1 MSIDPVTTDANTES
15 SFNRYN
21 YANNNP
27 YKYIDPDGRHL
38 AVIVALKVADAAI
51 TGVELYG
58 AWQTGG
64 ASSLAVAAG
73 QNYMAN
79 LVPGMKTSS
88 FIVKNSGSLM
98 GKIHDK
104 ALQTW
109 TSTVSKE
116 QKAAINDFFK
126 GKAPG
131 EEVARDTLE
140 KYQKVAERAV
150 GHGKDKIGESEMN

>member
-1 MSIDPVTTDANTES
+1 
-15 SFNRYN
+15 
-21 YANNNP
+21 
-27 YKYIDPDGRHL
+27 
-38 AVIVALKVADAAI
+38 
-51 TGVELYG
+51 
-58 AWQTGG
+58 
-64 ASSLAVAAG
+64 
-73 QNYMAN
+73 MAN

-109 TSTVSKE
+109 KTTVSKE

-131 EEVARDTLE
+131 EDARNTLE

-150 GHGKDKIGESEMN
+150 DLGKDKIGEQAKRIEVIKEELKKE